1 MIRLPYRNLDNIV
14 AKKASGASKRGKDSN
29 TPLESRESIESQVQA
44 FLSGGGEIQQIPK
57 GVSGQTNTS
66 GPKHIT
72 LGKKPRS

>member
-1 MIRLPYRNLDNIV
+1 M
-14 AKKASGASKRGKDSN
+14 AKKASGANKRSKEAVS
-29 TPLESRESIESQVQA
+29 TESREAIEAQVQA
-44 FLSGGGEIQQIPK
+44 FLANGGEIEQVPK

>member
-1 MIRLPYRNLDNIV
+1 M
-14 AKKASGASKRGKDSN
+14 AKKASSASKRSKETVS
-29 TPLESRESIESQVQA
+29 TESREAIEAQVQA
-44 FLSGGGEIQQIPK
+44 FLANGGEIEQVPK

>member
-1 MIRLPYRNLDNIV
+1 M
-14 AKKASGASKRGKDSN
+14 AKKASTASKRKQPVS
-29 TPLESRESIESQVQA
+29 LETRESIDEQVQA
-44 FLSGGGEIQQIPK
+44 FLAAGGEIQQVPK